1 MTLTFQLIDFGV
13 GLGEAASY
21 LIGIQI
27 GMNNVKTA
35 KKYFNSIKL
44 ASFFIIFGT
53 TLFIQ

>member
-1 MTLTFQLIDFGV
+1 V

-27 GMNNVKTA
+27 GMNNVKAA

-44 ASFFIIFGT
+44 TSFFIILGT
-53 TLFIQ
+53 TILV